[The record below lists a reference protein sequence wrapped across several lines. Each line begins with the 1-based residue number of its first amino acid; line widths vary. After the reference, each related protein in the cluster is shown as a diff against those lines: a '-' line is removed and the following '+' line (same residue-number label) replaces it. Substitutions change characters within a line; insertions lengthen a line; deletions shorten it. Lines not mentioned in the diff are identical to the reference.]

1 MVKSAFLTLFD
12 SFLLPA
18 CLKLRVGLIFAKY
31 RPKKNRVIM
40 SVENEAQEAFNQEE
54 QVSNQQSAEQQE
66 STEQQVDQSNDT
78 EQAAA
83 PEAAQQDEF
92 REKFVRLYAE
102 FENYRKRTNQ
112 ERLDLIVTANAGLLK
127 DMLPVLDDF
136 DRAIANNE
144 NLDDAAALREGFKL
158 IQNKFKQILLSKG
171 LKEME
176 AKGHD
181 FDSDLHEAIAN
192 IPAPEENLKGK
203 VVDDVEKGYFL
214 NDKVLRYAKV
224 VVGQ

>member
-1 MVKSAFLTLFD
+1 
-12 SFLLPA
+12 
-18 CLKLRVGLIFAKY
+18 
-31 RPKKNRVIM
+31 M
-40 SVENEAQEAFNQEE
+40 SVENEAQEPLNQEAQE
-54 QVSNQQSAEQQE
+54 NSAQETEQQE
-66 STEQQVDQSNDT
+66 STEQQADQ
-78 EQAAA
+78 
-83 PEAAQQDEF
+83 AAQQDEF

-176 AKGHD
+176 
-181 FDSDLHEAIAN
+181 SN
-192 IPAPEENLKGK
+192 K
-203 VVDDVEKGYFL
+203 V
-214 NDKVLRYAKV
+214 
-224 VVGQ
+224 